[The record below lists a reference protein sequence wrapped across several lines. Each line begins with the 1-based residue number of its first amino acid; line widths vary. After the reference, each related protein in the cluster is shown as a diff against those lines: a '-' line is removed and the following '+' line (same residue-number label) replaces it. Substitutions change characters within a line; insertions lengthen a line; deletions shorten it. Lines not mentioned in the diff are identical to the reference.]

1 MSGIIVKNQ
10 HILPSRSIQRFC
22 ATNGNVEVLRKA
34 SGKKFSAKPNNK
46 IFCVTRLW
54 DQGTEKS
61 FGKQIEDEFQSVI
74 EQILQCGDYAIPKK
88 QHRSI
93 TRFLALWR
101 YRASIDSEPYPIHE
115 ASKLTPTVTD
125 PNEKILLDELH
136 IHYVDKSGSFPS
148 RNMRGIELQGQVM
161 MFNRTHQDLSWCL
174 VKSLHLDLIVP
185 DSPENDLFIP
195 ITPSMCLL
203 AGKAFPEL
211 SLAQSKDANTRSYVK
226 SKNIIFGRSV
236 LNYAYKPFK
245 PFKQD
250 K

>member
-34 SGKKFSAKPNNK
+34 SGEKFSAKPNNK

-101 YRASIDSEPYPIHE
+101 YRASIDSEAYPIHE

-136 IHYVDKSGSFPS
+136 IHYVDESGSFPS

-236 LNYAYKPFK
+236 VNYAI
-245 PFKQD
+245 QAIQQV
-250 K
+250 